1 MIRCFKKIKWIQE
14 QEKEKLHSLEYLK
27 FINNKKKEH
36 NTDKAITLLNKYL
49 QNFP

>member
-1 MIRCFKKIKWIQE
+1 MDSGTRKRKIALIRVF
-14 QEKEKLHSLEYLK
+14 K
-27 FINNKKKEH
+27 FITHIKKEH

>member
-1 MIRCFKKIKWIQE
+1 MDSGTRKRKIALIRVFKIYHT
-14 QEKEKLHSLEYLK
+14 L
-27 FINNKKKEH
+27 KKEH